1 MGNTYLVMKDNEK
14 ALISFRKI
22 VSDHTGS
29 SYAIKA
35 RLKSGLI
42 YYNNGQNELALSTF
56 KKVVTDYPNTPES
69 KEALVSIKNIYVD
82 INQVDDYLAY
92 VDGLPFATI
101 SISEQDSMSYV
112 AAENLYMDGEYSAA
126 NTSLDKYLTNFP
138 EGAFKLSASFYLAE
152 CQYKEENYIDALTN
166 FEYVFS
172 QPKSEFTESAMLKAA
187 TVAFQLSELETALD
201 YFTKMESNAENKL
214 NVIEAQYGM
223 MKCNYLLENYEGAM
237 SAAYK
242 LLAAEKLSDE
252 MKLEAMVIKA
262 KSLYKSDEMLLA
274 KSAFKEIIGFSQGE
288 AGAEAKFMV
297 ANIEYQISDL
307 DEAEKN
313 VFELI
318 NQYAPYDYW
327 VASGF
332 ILLSDI
338 YLKKDNVFQAK
349 QTLQSIIDN
358 YEGEEL
364 KGIAINKLQEI
375 IQQEEALEVELIKAD
390 EAMGAPDTII
400 IDEKLIE

>member
-1 MGNTYLVMKDNEK
+1 
-14 ALISFRKI
+14 
-22 VSDHTGS
+22 
-29 SYAIKA
+29 
-35 RLKSGLI
+35 
-42 YYNNGQNELALSTF
+42 
-56 KKVVTDYPNTPES
+56 
-69 KEALVSIKNIYVD
+69 
-82 INQVDDYLAY
+82 
-92 VDGLPFATI
+92 
-101 SISEQDSMSYV
+101 
-112 AAENLYMDGEYSAA
+112 
-126 NTSLDKYLTNFP
+126 
-138 EGAFKLSASFYLAE
+138 
-152 CQYKEENYIDALTN
+152 
-166 FEYVFS
+166 
-172 QPKSEFTESAMLKAA
+172 MLKAA

-252 MKLEAMVIKA
+252 MKLEALVIKA
-262 KSLYKSDEMLLA
+262 KSLYNTDEMLLA
-274 KSAFKEIIGFSQGE
+274 KSAFKDIIAFSQGE
-288 AGAEAKFMV
+288 AGAEAKYML
-297 ANIEYQISDL
+297 ANIEFQISDL

-364 KGIAINKLQEI
+364 KGIAISKLQEI
-375 IQQEEALEVELIKAD
+375 IQQEEELEVELIKAD
-390 EAMGAPDTII
+390 EALGAPDTIN
-400 IDEKLIE
+400 IDENLIE